1 MSQIDKSLVQDSD
14 LGGPAQALLIVN
26 ELQKSFP
33 INGSFFSSKKDAVHA
48 VNGISFSINKG
59 ETLGIVGESGCGKS
73 TLAKLLSNLI
83 TPTSGSMI
91 FDGQGINEL
100 RGMPLKT
107 LKKNLQMVFQDS
119 YSSLNPRL
127 NILSSIA
134 YGPMIHGM
142 KANEA
147 KELAANLLNRVGLD
161 ATQFGYRYPHEL
173 SGGQRQRA
181 NIARALSFSPRLLIL
196 DEAVAA
202 LDKSVQAQVLNL
214 LIDLKNEEKL
224 TYLFISHDLNVVHY
238 MSDRVLVMYLG
249 KVVEIGTVDR
259 IFSHTAHPY
268 TKALLQAQP
277 AMDPHK
283 RTKHVPIVGDP
294 PSPIH
299 LPKGCSFKSRCAH
312 ANSSCEEEPT
322 LKKIDQSSD
331 HWVSCHHYLRDSS

>member
-1 MSQIDKSLVQDSD
+1 
-14 LGGPAQALLIVN
+14 
-26 ELQKSFP
+26 
-33 INGSFFSSKKDAVHA
+33 
-48 VNGISFSINKG
+48 
-59 ETLGIVGESGCGKS
+59 
-73 TLAKLLSNLI
+73 
-83 TPTSGSMI
+83 
-91 FDGQGINEL
+91 
-100 RGMPLKT
+100 MPLKT

-127 NILSSIA
+127 NILSSIS
-134 YGPMIHGM
+134 YGPIIHGM
-142 KANEA
+142 KPTDA

-161 ATQFGYRYPHEL
+161 ANQFGYRYPHEL

-214 LIDLKNEEKL
+214 LIDLKKEEEL

-249 KVVEIGTVDR
+249 KIVEIGTVDR

-268 TKALLQAQP
+268 TKALFKAQP
-277 AMDPHK
+277 TMNPSLRQTQA
-283 RTKHVPIVGDP
+283 PIIGDP

-299 LPKGCSFKSRCAH
+299 LPKGCSFKSRCAF
-312 ANSSCEEEPT
+312 ATSLCEEEPQ
-322 LKKIDQSSD
+322 LKKIDQITD
-331 HWVSCHHYLRDSS
+331 HWVSCHHQLRVES

>member
-1 MSQIDKSLVQDSD
+1 MSLIDKSLVQDSD
-14 LGGPAQALLIVN
+14 VGGPAQALLIVN
-26 ELQKSFP
+26 ELRKLFP
-33 INGSFFSSKKDAVHA
+33 INGSIFSSKKDYVYA
-48 VNGISFSINKG
+48 VNGVSFSINKG

-83 TPTSGSMI
+83 KPTSGSMI

-100 RGMPLKT
+100 RGIPLKT

-142 KANEA
+142 KSEDA

-161 ATQFGYRYPHEL
+161 ANQFGYRYPHEL

-181 NIARALSFSPRLLIL
+181 NIARALSFSPRLLLL

-214 LIDLKNEEKL
+214 LIDLKKEENL

-249 KVVEIGTVDR
+249 KVVEVGTVDR
-259 IFSHTAHPY
+259 IFNETAHPY
-268 TKALLQAQP
+268 TKALLLAQP
-277 AMDPHK
+277 AMDPAK
-283 RTKHVPIVGDP
+283 RKIQVPIMGDP

-312 ANSSCEEEPT
+312 ANSVCEDEPK
-322 LKKIDQSSD
+322 LKNIDPITD
-331 HWVSCHHYLRDSS
+331 HWVSCHHHLKD